1 MTGAIIYFSI
11 GILFWVTSLYIFI
24 KSKEKAFYFLAIY
37 FFINGLGIITR
48 SLDLHDLLKQYP
60 HIIGLLHPLQFLY
73 GPLYLFFL
81 INIFNQK
88 QFYRKRE
95 LLHLIPV
102 LLVLIDTI
110 PFYFLSG
117 AEKIEIFRSVSYIS
131 YFGISLNSYN
141 VLKIISYSLYFFW
154 GVGYYLFYLNS
165 TRRFEKAEIN
175 FIHNWLRVDLIL
187 KLVGVI
193 SFYYFHIIIGQSN
206 YSIAFYLFSLDS
218 LCNMLVIFYKPS
230 LLTRIEVKKSRI
242 ELKPRYSFVYLYH
255 SAILLLKL
263 GTRDKNILQYL
274 ENIIHVRKLYL
285 DPNVDT
291 RFLAK
296 QLSLLPSRLDQ
307 VSRLHYKTDLDVYLM
322 SRRLAYF
329 FNSEPPIHNF
339 NDLIT
344 HIYTS
349 GFKSIISFRYF
360 LELIEKRETHFDIE
374 LPTDKVSK
382 IKYLLQNTLSPH

>member
-165 TRRFEKAEIN
+165 TRRFEKTEIN

-218 LCNMLVIFYKPS
+218 LCNMLVIYYKPS

-242 ELKPRYSFVYLYH
+242 ELKPR
-255 SAILLLKL
+255 
-263 GTRDKNILQYL
+263 
-274 ENIIHVRKLYL
+274 
-285 DPNVDT
+285 
-291 RFLAK
+291 
-296 QLSLLPSRLDQ
+296 
-307 VSRLHYKTDLDVYLM
+307 SRLHYKTDLDVYLM